1 MDLIYKREHTLF
13 TISAI
18 LSLLIWGALLLG
30 TVGVLLIYLVCAYLF
45 YLFVQSAFISH
56 IKGTGVKLSPQ
67 QFPDLFERLQ
77 ACCVSL
83 PRFFG
88 KKTGMIF
95 HLCPNRKLM
104 AVNNLGAIEFVILR
118 FSLWQYRHQ
127 DANLGA
133 LFPPRSQ

>member
-30 TVGVLLIYLVCAYLF
+30 TVGVLLIYLVFAYLF
-45 YLFVQSAFISH
+45 Y
-56 IKGTGVKLSPQ
+56 
-67 QFPDLFERLQ
+67 LFERLQ